1 MKPYHHGSL
10 RQALL
15 EAAEAILDRDGI
27 AGLTLRAAA
36 REAGVSHGAPAHHFG
51 DLSGLLTE
59 LAASGFVRL
68 RETVLIEVEEAGP
81 QVDPSAYATALG
93 RGYIRFARAHP
104 SVFLLMFRS
113 ERLNWC
119 SPSLSVA
126 GPAAFAL
133 LSSEASGE
141 ATDRSDFETLVVA
154 STRWSLMHGLA
165 TLIIDGRLEAMAQN
179 VPGAN
184 LDELIGQ
191 ILSRG
196 LIDGTGIDTAR
207 S

>member
-15 EAAEAILDRDGI
+15 DAAEAILDRDGI
-27 AGLTLRAAA
+27 DGLTLRAAA

-68 RETVLIEVEEAGP
+68 RETVLTEVAEAAG
-81 QVDPSAYATALG
+81 QADPSAYTTTLG

-104 SVFLLMFRS
+104 GVFLLMFRS

-133 LSSEASGE
+133 LSSRASGE
-141 ATDRSDFETLVVA
+141 TEKVSDFEELIVA

-165 TLIIDGRLEAMAQN
+165 TLIIDGRLAAMAQS
-179 VPGAN
+179 VPGAD
-184 LDELIGQ
+184 LEQLIGQ
-191 ILSRG
+191 VLSRG
-196 LIDGTGIDTAR
+196 LGVV
-207 S
+207 

>member
-1 MKPYHHGSL
+1 MKRYHHGSL

-15 EAAEAILDRDGI
+15 DAAETILDRDGI
-27 AGLTLRAAA
+27 DGLTLRAAA

-51 DLSGLLTE
+51 DLTGLLTE

-68 RETVLIEVEEAGP
+68 RETVLTEIEGAKVQTERSSHAA
-81 QVDPSAYATALG
+81 VLG

-104 SVFLLMFRS
+104 GIFLLMFRS
-113 ERLNWC
+113 ERLDWS

-133 LSSEASGE
+133 LSSRVADALKVESDA
-141 ATDRSDFETLVVA
+141 DRLIVA

-165 TLIIDGRLEAMAQN
+165 TLIIDGRLGAMTEK
-179 VPGAN
+179 VPGAD
-184 LDELIGQ
+184 LEQLIVEV
-191 ILSRG
+191 LARG
-196 LIDGTGIDTAR
+196 LLD
-207 S
+207 